1 MTKRQWMITGAAV
14 VVTMASPFAQT
25 PAPGE
30 YPIQAVPMA
39 QVKITGGFWQA
50 KIETNR
56 TVTIPH
62 ILGENETTGRVDNL
76 RKGAGLM
83 PGDYSGRRFNDT
95 DIYKI
100 VEAASYS
107 LISHPDPALAKQI
120 DALVAIIAKA
130 QQPDGYLFPA
140 RTINPDKPAAGVGTS
155 RWQYEN
161 TGSHEL
167 YNSGHMFEAA
177 IAHYQATGDKTFL
190 DVAIKN
196 ANLLA
201 ATFGPN
207 ARKDAPGHEEVE
219 LALVKM
225 YRATGDRKY
234 FDLAKFF
241 LDERGVHANVSED
254 YTDPSWKLYNDR
266 PYRQDDIPLV
276 DQPRAQGHAVRGAY
290 VYNAMTD
297 IAAMLK
303 DPKYNLAVDRIWQD
317 VVSKRIYVTGGLG
330 SVGGTEAFG
339 DDYVL
344 PNRTAYTET
353 CASVGGILWNH
364 RMFLKSGDAKY
375 LDAFEQ
381 TLYNGLLSGVSVK
394 GDTFFYQNPLESTGR
409 TERSAYFDVACCP
422 ANLAR
427 LIAQLPGLIY
437 ATDGNQ
443 VFVNLYV
450 ASESDVVIKGAK
462 VHISQKTNYPWDG
475 AVNFQITADKPVTF
489 SLQMRV
495 PGWLKGGPFAS
506 DLYTY
511 TSPVGG
517 GVTVGKFDSAG
528 SAALSSGWA
537 TESIPVTAAA
547 ASQHVAVPV
556 HVTLPMPV
564 RRIVANPGVK
574 EDAGK
579 AAIQRGPIVYAIEG
593 VDNGGKVLD
602 VAIPTTIAF
611 TPAFKADL
619 LGGVTVLT
627 ATLPATADSAAR
639 TITAV
644 PYFAWANRGRGEMIT
659 WIKQ

>member
-1 MTKRQWMITGAAV
+1 MRVLRASVLAVTLVVSLGAQ
-14 VVTMASPFAQT
+14 AS
-25 PAPGE
+25 APGD
-30 YPIQAVPMA
+30 YPIQPVPMS

-50 KIETNR
+50 KLETNR

-62 ILGENETTGRVDNL
+62 ILQQNETTGRVDNL

-83 PGDYSGRRFNDT
+83 PGDYAGRRFNDT

-107 LISHPDPALAKQI
+107 LISHPDPALAKQL

-140 RTINPDKPAAGVGTS
+140 RTINPDKPAPGVGTE

-167 YNSGHMFEAA
+167 YNAGHMYEAA
-177 IAHYQATGDKTFL
+177 VAHFQATGDRAFL

-196 ANLLA
+196 ANLVA
-201 ATFGPN
+201 STFGPT
-207 ARKDAPGHEEVE
+207 ARKDAPGHEEIE
-219 LALVKM
+219 LALVKL
-225 YRATGDRKY
+225 YRATNDARY
-234 FDLAKFF
+234 LNLAKFF
-241 LDERGVHANVSED
+241 LDERGVHANVSQN
-254 YTDPSWKLYNDR
+254 YTEQSWQLYNDR

-276 DQPRAQGHAVRGAY
+276 NQPRAQGHAVRGTY

-303 DPKYNLAVDRIWQD
+303 DSAYNLAVDRLWQD
-317 VVSKRIYVTGGLG
+317 VVSKRVYLTGGLG

-353 CASVGGILWNH
+353 CASVGGILWYH

-409 TERSAYFDVACCP
+409 NDRSAYFDVACCP

-437 ATDGNQ
+437 ATDGTQ

-450 ASESDVVIKGAK
+450 SSEADVVVKGAK
-462 VHISQKTNYPWDG
+462 VHISQTTNYPWDG
-475 AVNFQITADKPVTF
+475 RVQLRVTADKVVTF
-489 SLQMRV
+489 PLKLRV
-495 PGWLKGGPFAS
+495 PGWLGSGVFAS
-506 DLYTY
+506 D
-511 TSPVGG
+511 S
-517 GVTVGKFDSAG
+517 
-528 SAALSSGWA
+528 
-537 TESIPVTAAA
+537 
-547 ASQHVAVPV
+547 V
-556 HVTLPMPV
+556 HVLVSGV
-564 RRIVANPGVK
+564 RADSGRRVRQQPPRQAPSGLGRGHGGNPERGGRWLCCADPCRFP
-574 EDAGK
+574 DAG
-579 AAIQRGPIVYAIEG
+579 ASGLRESRRQ
-593 VDNGGKVLD
+593 
-602 VAIPTTIAF
+602 
-611 TPAFKADL
+611 
-619 LGGVTVLT
+619 
-627 ATLPATADSAAR
+627 
-639 TITAV
+639 
-644 PYFAWANRGRGEMIT
+644 RGRGQGGDPARPDGLRARGRRQWRQDSRCPGAHEHHVHAGV
-659 WIKQ
+659 QE

>member
-1 MTKRQWMITGAAV
+1 MKAVRFVWAVGAV
-14 VVTMASPFAQT
+14 VFLAASMEAQ
-25 PAPGE
+25 APSD
-30 YPIQAVPMA
+30 YPIHPVPLS
-39 QVKITGGFWQA
+39 QVKVTGGFWQA
-50 KIETNR
+50 KLETNR

-62 ILGENETTGRVDNL
+62 ILEENETTGRVDNL

-83 PGDYSGRRFNDT
+83 TGDYTGRRFNDT

-100 VEAASYS
+100 IEAASYT
-107 LISHPDPALAKQI
+107 LVSHPDPALAKQI
-120 DALVAIIAKA
+120 DALVQIIAKA

-140 RTINPDKPAAGVGTS
+140 RTINPAKPAPGVGTE

-167 YNSGHMFEAA
+167 YNSGHMYEAA
-177 IAHYQATGDKTFL
+177 VANYQATGDPTFL
-190 DVAIKN
+190 DVAVKN
-196 ANLLA
+196 ADLVA
-201 ATFGPN
+201 STFGPN

-219 LALVKM
+219 LALVKL
-225 YRATGDRKY
+225 YRATNDVKY
-234 FDLAKFF
+234 LNLAKFF
-241 LDERGVHANVSED
+241 LDERGVHGNVSED

-276 DQPRAQGHAVRGAY
+276 DQARAEGHAVRGTY
-290 VYNAMTD
+290 VYNAMAD

-317 VVSKRIYVTGGLG
+317 VMWKRVYVTGGLG

-339 DDYVL
+339 DDYAL

-394 GDTFFYQNPLESTGR
+394 GDSFFYQNPLESTGR
-409 TERSAYFDVACCP
+409 NERSAYFDVACCP

-427 LIAQLPGLIY
+427 LLAQLPGLIY
-437 ATDGNQ
+437 ATDGKQ

-450 ASESDVVIKGAK
+450 SSEADLVVNGAK
-462 VHISQKTNYPWDG
+462 VHISQTTDYPWDG
-475 AVNFQITADKPVTF
+475 RVQFQITADRAVRFPLKV
-489 SLQMRV
+489 RV
-495 PGWLKGGPFAS
+495 PGWLGTSVFAS

-511 TSPVGG
+511 VTPSTEQA
-517 GVTVGKFDSAG
+517 TVGVLDLAETAKAP
-528 SAALSSGWA
+528 GWYSP
-537 TESIPVTAAA
+537 EDIPISAAA
-547 ASQHVAVPV
+547 AAEHRAVRALV
-556 HVTLPMPV
+556 RLPMPV

-574 EDAGK
+574 DDAGK
-579 AAIQRGPIVYAIEG
+579 AAIQRGPVLYVLEG

-602 VAIPTTIAF
+602 LSVPMTTTFAS
-611 TPAFKADL
+611 AFKADL

-627 ATLPATADSAAR
+627 ATLPAVGDTPAR

-644 PYFAWANRGRGEMIT
+644 PYFAWANRGRGEMVT
-659 WIKQ
+659 WIRQ